1 MITSEQFQEWKSHPV
16 TIEIFAELT
25 KVRDSIIEQL
35 AYGNT
40 IGPDAQ
46 ATHGFTNRAIG
57 QLDGLNQ
64 LLNIRFDNTELATS
78 TNDAVGGYN

>member
-1 MITSEQFQEWKSHPV
+1 MITAEQFQEWKTHPV
-16 TIEIFAELT
+16 TKELFIELKKT
-25 KVRDSIIEQL
+25 RQNIIDQL

-57 QLDGLNQ
+57 QIDGLNQ
-64 LLNIRFDNTELATS
+64 LLNISFDNEDVIDDVDERS
-78 TNDAVGGYN
+78 GY

>member
-1 MITSEQFQEWKSHPV
+1 MITSEQFQEWKTHPV
-16 TIEIFAELT
+16 TKEIFAELN

-57 QLDGLNQ
+57 QIDGLNQ
-64 LLNIRFDNTELATS
+64 LLNISFSDTAESIS
-78 TNDAVGGYN
+78 TNDNVGGY